1 MESSFLDEL
10 RNLNYSNQM
19 DSGEHQWA
27 ALCNLLGDF
36 AENVST
42 VEDLPAHDRRVA
54 NEGFGNDS
62 ELCRHMVERITDQ
75 AAKLMYLAQKL
86 RLLSAMY
93 MVREYARGK

>member
-1 MESSFLDEL
+1 MASSFLDEL

-42 VEDLPAHDRRVA
+42 VEDLPAHDHRVA
-54 NEGFGNDS
+54 SEGFRSDA
-62 ELCRHMVERITDQ
+62 ELCRYMSEQIAERT
-75 AAKLMYLAQKL
+75 AKLMYLAQRLK
-86 RLLSAMY
+86 LLSAMY
-93 MVREYARGK
+93 MVRESCGK